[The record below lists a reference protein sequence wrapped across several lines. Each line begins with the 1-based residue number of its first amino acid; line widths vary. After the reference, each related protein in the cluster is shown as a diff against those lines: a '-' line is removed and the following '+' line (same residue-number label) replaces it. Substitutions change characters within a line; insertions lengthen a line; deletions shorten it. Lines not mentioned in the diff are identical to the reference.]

1 MRCKLW
7 AICNTVNNNKRG
19 SIKDWRDIKP
29 NIVKTKKGN
38 PKGNTNQPKGVKKP
52 QLRQPRGR
60 VNSNLKQIST
70 HHAHNQAKMHTC
82 AKPNCKKLCVTVHD
96 HRTHIL
102 TTSNELDRQHESKFT
117 HLQLSALKHQKLKN
131 KLSFL
136 IIEVV
141 IIIRNL

>member
-1 MRCKLW
+1 MCETKLQK
-7 AICNTVNNNKRG
+7 NYVN
-19 SIKDWRDIKP
+19 
-29 NIVKTKKGN
+29 
-38 PKGNTNQPKGVKKP
+38 
-52 QLRQPRGR
+52 
-60 VNSNLKQIST
+60 
-70 HHAHNQAKMHTC
+70 
-82 AKPNCKKLCVTVHD
+82 VHK

-102 TTSNELDRQHESKFT
+102 TTPNELDRQHESRFT